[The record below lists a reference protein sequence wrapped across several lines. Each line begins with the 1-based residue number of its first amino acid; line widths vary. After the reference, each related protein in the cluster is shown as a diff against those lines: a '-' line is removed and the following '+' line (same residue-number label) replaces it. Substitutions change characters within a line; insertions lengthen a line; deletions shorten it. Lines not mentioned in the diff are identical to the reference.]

1 MGDDAQTLAKL
12 QQEIVSLRQQLGVH
26 ATQPAVETDSSGE
39 STSGGEGAHSSG
51 LLLSRRMEWERKRAT
66 PAAGQA
72 NELTMLQFNVLAD
85 GLCGLSPTL
94 GDFSRP
100 PKEVLDWGY
109 RGPLLVAEM
118 LRHNADVITAQ
129 VMTTLELVFSIT
141 A

>member
-12 QQEIVSLRQQLGVH
+12 QQEIVSLRQQLGVR
-26 ATQPAVETDSSGE
+26 ATQPAVETDCSSGE
-39 STSGGEGAHSSG
+39 STSGDEGARSG
-51 LLLSRRMEWERKRAT
+51 PLLSRRMEWERKRAS
-66 PAAGQA
+66 PAADQA
-72 NELTMLQFNVLAD
+72 NDLTMLQFNVLAD

-129 VMTTLELVFSIT
+129 VMTTLKVGC
-141 A
+141 

>member
-1 MGDDAQTLAKL
+1 MGEDAQTLAKL
-12 QQEIVSLRQQLGVH
+12 QQEIVSLRQQLGVR
-26 ATQPAVETDSSGE
+26 ATQPAVEIDSSDD
-39 STSGGEGAHSSG
+39 SASGGEDAHSSG
-51 LLLSRRMEWERKRAT
+51 PLLSRRMEWDRKRAS
-66 PAAGQA
+66 PAAAQA

-100 PKEVLDWGY
+100 PKQVLDWGY

-129 VMTTLELVFSIT
+129 VMTTVKV
-141 A
+141 